1 MEQQADLIA
10 FDRSNHMGISKQ
22 TVDSIKKAITS
33 EAAKALAPG
42 GASSVI
48 NIKENED
55 RVKHLKV
62 GGVEDLGNELQ
73 PLILYT
79 LCRVSADLPL
89 HGSSP
94 PLQHSRL
101 IVPLWTCPS
110 LQYASSLP
118 PGTPI
123 PCFLDAL
130 SANVLI
136 DAVPLPLV
144 PSPRWSCPL
153 VC

>member
-22 TVDSIKKAITS
+22 TVDSIKHAITS

-62 GGVEDLGNELQ
+62 GRGG
-73 PLILYT
+73 
-79 LCRVSADLPL
+79 
-89 HGSSP
+89 GGK
-94 PLQHSRL
+94 
-101 IVPLWTCPS
+101 
-110 LQYASSLP
+110 
-118 PGTPI
+118 GT
-123 PCFLDAL
+123 
-130 SANVLI
+130 
-136 DAVPLPLV
+136 
-144 PSPRWSCPL
+144 
-153 VC
+153 